1 MGRRGTI
8 NCKRENWN
16 CHWQLYSNSQ
26 PRCQQLSPRSPIT
39 KWQTDFSKPPLNWL
53 LLGLSH
59 FLSLEVVLPTWACPG
74 AHADSNRDHIKNV
87 MRAKHLYSMCDQP
100 NISLHQLCFLP
111 CQNHQGVYQNF
122 PQLFELLFRLEGASL
137 TTWIFPVGNSFFQL
151 FRQHMNAQAVM
162 SPGDRKFQFQRECM
176 TATLYRSGDSKC
188 LFICWLYILF
198 PPKNSINHTD
208 QNTSV

>member
-1 MGRRGTI
+1 
-8 NCKRENWN
+8 
-16 CHWQLYSNSQ
+16 
-26 PRCQQLSPRSPIT
+26 
-39 KWQTDFSKPPLNWL
+39 
-53 LLGLSH
+53 
-59 FLSLEVVLPTWACPG
+59 
-74 AHADSNRDHIKNV
+74 
-87 MRAKHLYSMCDQP
+87 MRAKHLNSMCDQP

-111 CQNHQGVYQNF
+111 CQNF

-151 FRQHMNAQAVM
+151 FRLHMNAQAVM
-162 SPGDRKFQFQRECM
+162 SPGDRKFQFQRECT

-208 QNTSV
+208 HNRPAEHLSIENKHSGGRCFWHLPHRVTHLHIWVFPPQRSLKQSFLFSNFARKSAF